1 MTKFLLKPA
10 KPVVRPVTTWPNQLP
25 VAVFLYLLLQI
36 TSAAP
41 EPGEQFNQTE
51 PNSSTTAT
59 TTLAPL
65 TSKDSTVINNASTEQ
80 PTSSS
85 ESPPT
90 RIYLQKG
97 TLVVNSER
105 EGEHSRAPVAPPS
118 TGVQVQIYII
128 LFIGILPAAF
138 GGCLWWMK
146 HLRSS
151 CSRPDT
157 KRDAGGS
164 SSDADKL
171 SHSLVKG
178 DLINGVP
185 LDSSLLHRQI
195 AKRAEMS
202 TNANAQLYNSYRS
215 KLIKKIYTLEM
226 PRCFEMI
233 EVIGQGNFGQVWKA
247 KMYSKRKPTLVAI
260 KTNKVNANYEEQED
274 LLKELDIM
282 LQLGSHPNV
291 VRLIGC
297 CTENEPY
304 YLVLEYISMGKLL
317 SFLRHHRK
325 DGANYF
331 EADSDL
337 PPLTAV
343 IHNNNYL
350 TYCNNNAYGYSEINH
365 NRTQPTALQDNLVPF
380 DLIQF
385 AYQISKG
392 MEFISSHGI
401 IHRDLAAR
409 NVLID
414 ENKVCKIADFGL
426 SRSIRDKEGDTYEM
440 KHAGQMPIRWMSPE
454 ALSMGLFS
462 TKSDVWAFGILIW
475 EICTLGS
482 TPYIGMSA
490 QEVISFIRQGN
501 IAEQPEHCSDELYDL
516 MKSCWAYKAE
526 DRFTFTDVKHHLA
539 KMLLDIKEEKSN
551 YIDLEHFNDSIY
563 YFNASAPDEKL

>member
-1 MTKFLLKPA
+1 M
-10 KPVVRPVTTWPNQLP
+10 
-25 VAVFLYLLLQI
+25 

-233 EVIGQGNFGQVWKA
+233 EVIGQGNFGQVNWF
-247 KMYSKRKPTLVAI
+247 
-260 KTNKVNANYEEQED
+260 
-274 LLKELDIM
+274 
-282 LQLGSHPNV
+282 
-291 VRLIGC
+291 LI
-297 CTENEPY
+297 NIV
-304 YLVLEYISMGKLL
+304 YL
-317 SFLRHHRK
+317 
-325 DGANYF
+325 
-331 EADSDL
+331 
-337 PPLTAV
+337 
-343 IHNNNYL
+343 
-350 TYCNNNAYGYSEINH
+350 
-365 NRTQPTALQDNLVPF
+365 
-380 DLIQF
+380 
-385 AYQISKG
+385 
-392 MEFISSHGI
+392 
-401 IHRDLAAR
+401 
-409 NVLID
+409 
-414 ENKVCKIADFGL
+414 
-426 SRSIRDKEGDTYEM
+426 
-440 KHAGQMPIRWMSPE
+440 
-454 ALSMGLFS
+454 
-462 TKSDVWAFGILIW
+462 
-475 EICTLGS
+475 
-482 TPYIGMSA
+482 
-490 QEVISFIRQGN
+490 
-501 IAEQPEHCSDELYDL
+501 
-516 MKSCWAYKAE
+516 
-526 DRFTFTDVKHHLA
+526 
-539 KMLLDIKEEKSN
+539 
-551 YIDLEHFNDSIY
+551 
-563 YFNASAPDEKL
+563 